1 MAHEG
6 ERPQKVAQVTVSR
19 HFEHHVVYIECQ
31 HQRCLPCSLRQ
42 GTGAT
47 LTLGNTLFAASS
59 VCCFLNFIFA
69 ELPRTMG
76 KSNAKLNC
84 FYVSKHRNTVARQ

>member
-6 ERPQKVAQVTVSR
+6 ERPQKVAEVTVSR
-19 HFEHHVVYIECQ
+19 HFEHHVVFIECQ
-31 HQRCLPCSLRQ
+31 HQRCSPYSLRQ
-42 GTGAT
+42 GTGAM

-59 VCCFLNFIFA
+59 VCCVPNFIFA
-69 ELPRTMG
+69 ELPSTMG

-84 FYVSKHRNTVARQ
+84 IYVLKHRNTVARQ